1 VFFVVSVVLPG
12 LLRLRIAVSQNSLPG
27 VLEEF
32 FHSFSVSLFS
42 FYFVTSTVQD
52 ILKNYSH
59 WAWWLTPVI
68 LATQE
73 AKIRRIVVRSQ
84 ARQIVPE
91 TLS

>member
-59 WAWWLTPVI
+59 WAWVAHTCNPSYSGGKD
-68 LATQE
+68 QE
-73 AKIRRIVVRSQ
+73 DCGSKPGQTNS
-84 ARQIVPE
+84 
-91 TLS
+91 S